1 MAITKIHAIKST
13 LGKALAYIENPDKTD
28 GQMLV
33 SGYNCEPQTASID
46 FEMTAVLAHK
56 ARNLKRNGT
65 LFQTY
70 GARCTAGSKGTRH
83 ILAPLR
89 RCRQC
94 RSGTASLSEQAQSI
108 QSIC

>member
-46 FEMTAVLAHK
+46 FEMTALNNIKKGPENLYRRVLLPFEGRVAIV
-56 ARNLKRNGT
+56 RRVSGPLP
-65 LFQTY
+65 LFKHFTGDAVPRAPPY
-70 GARCTAGSKGTRH
+70 LL
-83 ILAPLR
+83 ILNKK
-89 RCRQC
+89 
-94 RSGTASLSEQAQSI
+94 
-108 QSIC
+108 